1 MSAFVAHHFG
11 LFLAFFWLSWNRSAD
26 TTALCGRRTGMDKLH
41 TSMLTYVKSMSQR
54 KEGDDREKMLPVD
67 VLAQAMI
74 AHGEEFES
82 DSLFGTCLISKSS
95 EAPR

>member
-1 MSAFVAHHFG
+1 M
-11 LFLAFFWLSWNRSAD
+11 N
-26 TTALCGRRTGMDKLH
+26 
-41 TSMLTYVKSMSQR
+41 TYVKSISKR

-82 DSLFGTCLISKSS
+82 DSLFGTCLISAFTST
-95 EAPR
+95 PRTRTHLCISCPD